1 MNGKTVEVL
10 TACIL
15 GVMILVGCADS
26 QRESEEEKNVIGV
39 YEAEDAQLSPNLSVK
54 KEMSGFSGTGYAE
67 GFEAEGDECTFRI
80 TVEETGF
87 YDFQFT
93 IANIGGY
100 KENFVLLDGVSAGTI
115 ASPEGFFTEERM
127 KRNYLEAGEHEI
139 TVSKYWGYIA
149 LDKLTV
155 LQSKELEEDYYQV
168 SAKLCNENA
177 DDCAKRL
184 MSYLVDNY
192 GTNIISGQYCDGG
205 LYGHEMACIW
215 KETGEFPAMVGLDM
229 IEYSPSR
236 TAHGSEEKSITYAMQ
251 AWEGGAIVT
260 ICWHWNAPEQYLT
273 GNWYSGFYTD
283 STNIDLDKIMN
294 GEDEEGY
301 QALISDMDVIAKE
314 LQKLQRAGVP
324 VLFRP
329 LHEASGGWF
338 WWGDCTPDSYIKSWY
353 ETYYDRQERSEKI
366 LAAVWSQIAERFQD
380 YDEHLIFEGLN
391 EPRKK
396 GTDVEWNGGDQEGWD
411 VVNALNAV
419 FVRTIRESG
428 GNNPDRILM
437 IPGYAANAWAALEHI
452 QVPEDDKIIVSVHAY
467 EPYDFALN
475 VQGRGTW
482 DQDTENIDT
491 IMQKLDELFISKGI
505 PVIIGEFGAMYKNTE
520 GNESERAA
528 WVQYYVSRAAEK
540 GIPCIWWDNGAFEGN
555 GELFGLIN
563 RETCEW
569 KYPLILEGLKKGTEQ
584 ED

>member
-80 TVEETGF
+80 TIEETGF

-236 TAHGSEEKSITYAMQ
+236 TAHGSEGKSITYAMQ
-251 AWEGGAIVT
+251 AWEEGAIVT

-338 WWGDCTPDSYIKSWY
+338 WWGDCTPDSYIKLYRLMYEKYTGEYGLHNLIWVWNGQDKSWY
-353 ETYYDRQERSEKI
+353 PGDDVVDIVGEDIYPGEQVYSSQINQFMETHDYTDSGKMIVMSENGCLFDPDLALRDGAMWGYFGTWGGEFVSNSGALNIYSEKYTDKEM
-366 LAAVWSQIAERFQD
+366 L
-380 YDEHLIFEGLN
+380 
-391 EPRKK
+391 KK
-396 GTDVEWNGGDQEGWD
+396 VYHHEKVIVLSKLPDLKTYP
-411 VVNALNAV
+411 
-419 FVRTIRESG
+419 IRE
-428 GNNPDRILM
+428 D
-437 IPGYAANAWAALEHI
+437 A
-452 QVPEDDKIIVSVHAY
+452 Q
-467 EPYDFALN
+467 
-475 VQGRGTW
+475 
-482 DQDTENIDT
+482 
-491 IMQKLDELFISKGI
+491 
-505 PVIIGEFGAMYKNTE
+505 
-520 GNESERAA
+520 
-528 WVQYYVSRAAEK
+528 
-540 GIPCIWWDNGAFEGN
+540 
-555 GELFGLIN
+555 
-563 RETCEW
+563 
-569 KYPLILEGLKKGTEQ
+569 
-584 ED
+584 

>member
-1 MNGKTVEVL
+1 M
-10 TACIL
+10 
-15 GVMILVGCADS
+15 
-26 QRESEEEKNVIGV
+26 
-39 YEAEDAQLSPNLSVK
+39 
-54 KEMSGFSGTGYAE
+54 
-67 GFEAEGDECTFRI
+67 
-80 TVEETGF
+80 
-87 YDFQFT
+87 
-93 IANIGGY
+93 
-100 KENFVLLDGVSAGTI
+100 
-115 ASPEGFFTEERM
+115 
-127 KRNYLEAGEHEI
+127 
-139 TVSKYWGYIA
+139 
-149 LDKLTV
+149 
-155 LQSKELEEDYYQV
+155 
-168 SAKLCNENA
+168 
-177 DDCAKRL
+177 
-184 MSYLVDNY
+184 
-192 GTNIISGQYCDGG
+192 
-205 LYGHEMACIW
+205 
-215 KETGEFPAMVGLDM
+215 
-229 IEYSPSR
+229 
-236 TAHGSEEKSITYAMQ
+236 
-251 AWEGGAIVT
+251 
-260 ICWHWNAPEQYLT
+260 
-273 GNWYSGFYTD
+273 
-283 STNIDLDKIMN
+283 
-294 GEDEEGY
+294 
-301 QALISDMDVIAKE
+301 
-314 LQKLQRAGVP
+314 
-324 VLFRP
+324 
-329 LHEASGGWF
+329 
-338 WWGDCTPDSYIKSWY
+338 
-353 ETYYDRQERSEKI
+353 
-366 LAAVWSQIAERFQD
+366 WSQIAERFQD

-428 GNNPDRILM
+428 GNNTDRILM

-555 GELFGLIN
+555 GELFGLID